1 MIANPLLQSAKSCS
15 LDPTGSDSAELF
27 CVHESDF
34 FENLQV
40 LRDCGEAYSERHSQP
55 RNGRWA
61 AGEPIED
68 GAARGVSQR
77 VEQAIDF
84 RIWRGRARCSLDSQ

>member
-1 MIANPLLQSAKSCS
+1 MIANPLFEKAESAS
-15 LDPTGSDSAELF
+15 LDATGSDAAELF
-27 CVHESDF
+27 CVYEVDLFEDLQMLGDGRKSDT
-34 FENLQV
+34 
-40 LRDCGEAYSERHSQP
+40 ERHSQP

-68 GAARGVSQR
+68 GAARGISQR

-84 RIWRGRARCSLDSQ
+84 RIWRGHGSFDSR